1 MKHNPFT
8 KTGVE
13 FFNRSALGDIFSAL
27 DNGNEPPNIIIT
39 VGRRSIEIPTHAEV
53 WENLEEFLNNNLEV
67 FKDVE
72 NEQ

>member
-13 FFNRSALGDIFSAL
+13 FFTHSALGDIFSEI
-27 DNGNEPPNIIIT
+27 DKGNEPPNIIIT

-53 WENLEEFLNNNLEV
+53 WEKLEGFLKNNLEV
-67 FKDVE
+67 FE
-72 NEQ
+72 